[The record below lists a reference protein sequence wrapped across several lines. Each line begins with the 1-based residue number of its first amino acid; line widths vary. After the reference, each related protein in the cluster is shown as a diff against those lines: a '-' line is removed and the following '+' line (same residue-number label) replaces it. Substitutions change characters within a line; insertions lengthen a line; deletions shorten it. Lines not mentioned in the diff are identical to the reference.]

1 MYGEMRPGSHDV
13 GEYARRAAKY
23 VVLQFYAFVH
33 RHVILNADAV
43 AYLYVIR
50 YIHILSQRAVFSDN
64 RSFLDM

>member
-1 MYGEMRPGSHDV
+1 MRPGSDDI
-13 GEYARRAAKY
+13 GEYAGGAAEY
-23 VVLQFYAFVH
+23 VVLQLYAFVH
-33 RHVILNADAV
+33 RYVVLDADAV